1 MLTAE
6 EGPSTPLAGVRD
18 TGATGPAPGSERQA
32 AGGTTCTGGGGDVT
46 GMGESQALQPQ
57 RGSTGH
63 SAAGPRHGPQGQ
75 APRGRTTESAPPARR
90 RGPRSPGRGT
100 AQHSPQAES
109 PLSGAGSTSAKSP
122 PAASTCSQGTALLR
136 RARWRNAPPPV
147 SPQPRRSSGL
157 TLASARRR
165 NCPLAWH
172 RSRRV
177 LVPGARV
184 SPTDTADLS
193 RKQGARRRGWG
204 AQPTLATLPRPPG
217 LGRGPGC
224 CQRLGG
230 YRQCQEQQRGEG
242 GPGRAPGARSGDP
255 GPEQPDEAAALTTTE
270 RPAHAR
276 AAPPAAERFP
286 CFRRATAGCG
296 ASEGVQAGAW
306 RSSRAR
312 LRQVPRRLRARG
324 ESLGPG
330 ARRALQAAP
339 GSARAPPPQETQQ
352 GAMQTARGRGPQHA
366 ARSRG
371 EAGRAPR
378 GAALQAWALARHT
391 RPTEQEVRLR
401 VTRATGSPNA
411 LTCPM
416 PPGVWGHGEALSSWR
431 RPGFGRCQ
439 PRAR

>member
-63 SAAGPRHGPQGQ
+63 SAAGPRHGPQGR

-90 RGPRSPGRGT
+90 RGSRSPGRGT

-136 RARWRNAPPPV
+136 RARWRNTPPPV

-193 RKQGARRRGWG
+193 RKQGARRRGRG

-217 LGRGPGC
+217 PGRGPGC

-339 GSARAPPPQETQQ
+339 GSARATPTPRRHSRVPCRRL
-352 GAMQTARGRGPQHA
+352 GAAGPSMQREAGERPAEPHEARPCRRGPWPGTLVPQSR
-366 ARSRG
+366 RS
-371 EAGRAPR
+371 
-378 GAALQAWALARHT
+378 
-391 RPTEQEVRLR
+391 
-401 VTRATGSPNA
+401 GSA
-411 LTCPM
+411 
-416 PPGVWGHGEALSSWR
+416 
-431 RPGFGRCQ
+431 
-439 PRAR
+439 